1 MIFNI
6 EDRYYLPTTKPHAGL
21 KQSMFGGIPYGIS
34 TRPKEVHIWRE
45 KLSLQIKDGQKLI
58 CVLDPNWESS
68 IIHLGGIA
76 TETGIRS
83 VRLYAEM
90 VKLLS
95 QTERL
100 GHSTY
105 DEIIEY
111 INKKESYI
119 YQIGNDA
126 MALIMILP
134 GQPRVV
140 SYVDSPIGESCL
152 RKLNQYL
159 VAYNL

>member
-1 MIFNI
+1 
-6 EDRYYLPTTKPHAGL
+6 
-21 KQSMFGGIPYGIS
+21 
-34 TRPKEVHIWRE
+34 
-45 KLSLQIKDGQKLI
+45 
-58 CVLDPNWESS
+58 
-68 IIHLGGIA
+68 
-76 TETGIRS
+76 
-83 VRLYAEM
+83 M
-90 VKLLS
+90 VKLLM
-95 QTERL
+95 QTDRF

-140 SYVDSPIGESCL
+140 SYVDSPIGESCI
-152 RKLNQYL
+152 LNLKKYL
-159 VAYNL
+159 VAYKL

>member
-1 MIFNI
+1 
-6 EDRYYLPTTKPHAGL
+6 
-21 KQSMFGGIPYGIS
+21 MFGGMPYS
-34 TRPKEVHIWRE
+34 VNTRPNEVHIWRE

-58 CVLDPNWESS
+58 CVLDPTWEYN
-68 IIHLGGIA
+68 IIHLGGVA
-76 TETGIRS
+76 TETGIRP

-95 QTERL
+95 QTERF

-105 DEIIEY
+105 DDIIEY

-119 YQIGNDA
+119 YQIGNAA

-152 RKLNQYL
+152 RKLKQYL
-159 VAYNL
+159 VAYKL